1 MERGNKMAK
10 KKRLYTTTMRKDKKG
25 NPLPRSL
32 KNKAP
37 AIQSLTS
44 GKIRTDSQGRNV
56 GKNVGETVAR
66 STNRKKSKA
75 MTDKVGEKQ
84 YTKKGMSKTEKRV
97 KKNIRNIKRTDMLK
111 NIGRLAGRA
120 GLLGLPL
127 ALVPDEDK
135 VGKHG
140 GKTARERITHKK
152 HKESQ
157 IAAEKRGPQPDH
169 EGIGRLNQ
177 ATTKKAISDSVSKLP
192 KAQERMMSSF
202 PSRKKSGGRIKGYK
216 KGGPITYRMTGGQV
230 VDNSYD

>member
-1 MERGNKMAK
+1 MAK
-10 KKRLYTTTMRKDKKG
+10 KKRLYTTTMRKNG
-25 NPLPRSL
+25 NKQLPRSL
-32 KNKAP
+32 KNKAT
-37 AIQSLTS
+37 ANQSLKS
-44 GKIRTDSQGRNV
+44 GKIRTDSQGRT
-56 GKNVGETVAR
+56 VGETVAR
-66 STNRKKSKA
+66 RTNRKNSKA
-75 MTDKVGEKQ
+75 MTSGKKPETQV
-84 YTKKGMSKTEKRV
+84 TKKGMDKTQKRV
-97 KKNIRNIKRTDMLK
+97 NKNIRTRTLR

-216 KGGPITYRMTGGQV
+216 KGGPISYRMTGGQV

>member
-1 MERGNKMAK
+1 MAK

-66 STNRKKSKA
+66 RTNRKNSKA
-75 MTDKVGEKQ
+75 MTSGKKPETQV
-84 YTKKGMSKTEKRV
+84 TKKGMSKTEKRV
-97 KKNIRNIKRTDMLK
+97 KKNIRTRMLK

-127 ALVPDEDK
+127 ALVPD
-135 VGKHG
+135 
-140 GKTARERITHKK
+140 
-152 HKESQ
+152 
-157 IAAEKRGPQPDH
+157 
-169 EGIGRLNQ
+169 
-177 ATTKKAISDSVSKLP
+177 
-192 KAQERMMSSF
+192 
-202 PSRKKSGGRIKGYK
+202 
-216 KGGPITYRMTGGQV
+216 
-230 VDNSYD
+230 

>member
-1 MERGNKMAK
+1 MERGNKMTK
-10 KKRLYTTTMRKDKKG
+10 KKRLYTTTMKKNG
-25 NPLPRSL
+25 GKQLPRSL
-32 KNKAP
+32 KNKAT
-37 AIQSLTS
+37 ANQSLKS
-44 GKIRTDSQGRNV
+44 GKIRTDSQGRT
-56 GKNVGETVAR
+56 VGETVAR

-84 YTKKGMSKTEKRV
+84 YTKKGMDKTQKRV
-97 KKNIRNIKRTDMLK
+97 NKNIRTRTLK

-157 IAAEKRGPQPDH
+157 IAAGKRGPQPDH

>member
-1 MERGNKMAK
+1 MERENKMAE
-10 KKRLYTTTMRKDKKG
+10 KKRLYTTTMRKNG
-25 NPLPRSL
+25 NKQLPRSL
-32 KNKAP
+32 KNKSTAN
-37 AIQSLTS
+37 QSLTS

-56 GKNVGETVAR
+56 GKTVAR
-66 STNRKKSKA
+66 RTNRKNSKA
-75 MTDKVGEKQ
+75 MTSGKKPETQV
-84 YTKKGMSKTEKRV
+84 TKKGMDKTQKRV
-97 KKNIRNIKRTDMLK
+97 NKNIRTRMLK

-177 ATTKKAISDSVSKLP
+177 ATTRKAISDSVSKLP
-192 KAQERMMSSF
+192 KAQERMRSSF
-202 PSRKKSGGRIKGYK
+202 PSMKTGGRIKGYK

>member
-66 STNRKKSKA
+66 RTNRKNSKA
-75 MTDKVGEKQ
+75 MTSGKKPETQV
-84 YTKKGMSKTEKRV
+84 TKKGMSKTEKRV
-97 KKNIRNIKRTDMLK
+97 KKNIRTRTLR

-127 ALVPDEDK
+127 ALVSDEDK

-177 ATTKKAISDSVSKLP
+177 ATTRKAISDSVSKLP
-192 KAQERMMSSF
+192 KAQERMRSSF
-202 PSRKKSGGRIKGYK
+202 PSMKTGGRIKGYK